1 MTTSPAIL
9 DPKLDTASQLH
20 RSAGRLF
27 RVLRAFRPENGLSL
41 TKFSVLAR
49 LHQDGITTATGLA
62 AFLRIQP
69 QSITRL
75 LAELERDR
83 FIERRPN
90 KSDRRQSLIE
100 ITPAGSQLL
109 LEEVRQQQA
118 TLAQLIARSLTPIE
132 QEMLRL
138 AAVLMDRLAAE
149 MEDQVDNK

>member
-1 MTTSPAIL
+1 MATSTTIL
-9 DPKLDTASQLH
+9 DPSLDTASLLH

-27 RVLRAFRPENGLSL
+27 RVLRAFRPENGMSL

-49 LHQDGITTATGLA
+49 LHQDGVTTATGLA

-83 FIERRPN
+83 LIERRPN
-90 KSDRRQSLIE
+90 VNDRRQSLIE
-100 ITPAGSQLL
+100 ITPSGSQLL
-109 LEEVRQQQA
+109 IEEVRQQQA
-118 TLAQLIARSLTPIE
+118 TLAQLISRSLTPIE

-138 AAVLMDRLAAE
+138 AALLMDRLAAE
-149 MEDQVDNK
+149 MEGNVDD